1 MTIPVRWGLGSLL
14 GPSAPAALVAAV
26 LAFASPVHA
35 ALITAGTPTT
45 HVPAGLAD
53 PLAKLADPL
62 PAGRFLLPIEVTGAV
77 GLEDWQFD
85 LAFDATVVAPLDV
98 GGLYQSAYQ
107 AAFSASDPT
116 LSDITSS
123 GLALPGRLEGIAGF
137 FSSRV
142 SGDGTLTYVL
152 FQYQPGQ
159 EGQDPRAVVDPPP
172 EPLPEPSSMGLLGA
186 ALLAL
191 GATRR
196 RRPWA
201 PTAPRAARSITSRT
215 QR

>member
-53 PLAKLADPL
+53 PLAKLADP
-62 PAGRFLLPIEVTGAV
+62 
-77 GLEDWQFD
+77 
-85 LAFDATVVAPLDV
+85 
-98 GGLYQSAYQ
+98 
-107 AAFSASDPT
+107 
-116 LSDITSS
+116 
-123 GLALPGRLEGIAGF
+123 
-137 FSSRV
+137 
-142 SGDGTLTYVL
+142 
-152 FQYQPGQ
+152 
-159 EGQDPRAVVDPPP
+159 PP

-201 PTAPRAARSITSRT
+201 PAAPRAARSITSRT